1 MTFTVVIPSYNR
13 AGQIVSA
20 INSILQQT
28 FQDFEIIVVDDG
40 STDKTGEV
48 VLSIKDNRIR
58 YIRKENAGASS
69 ARNTGIAEAKGL
81 YVSFLDSD
89 DEWLPTML
97 EKQYEKFSND
107 ESIGFVYS
115 NILKKTS
122 DGQLKDFGIVEYNG
136 YIYDRVLRQGFL
148 APTSVIS
155 GKRELFLKVG
165 GFDNLLP
172 ASQDDD
178 ICFKMTKIC
187 KTAYID
193 EILCYL
199 NLGEEN
205 RISLNYKKVGDGW
218 FMLWEK
224 YSDDVIQYCGKRT
237 LSSHYINCARIYALG
252 NLLQDTNKAICRAK
266 LFDSNLLVTSF
277 LLRRIANTTGKRK
290 KYYQLL
296 FKIIAKTKKYGCLI

>member
-1 MTFTVVIPSYNR
+1 MTFSVVIPAYNR
-13 AGQIVSA
+13 EKEIAK
-20 INSILQQT
+20 SIRSVLNQT
-28 FQDFEIIVVDDG
+28 FPDFEIIVVDDG
-40 STDKTGEV
+40 STDKTCEV
-48 VLSIKDNRIR
+48 VQSIKDNRIR
-58 YIRKENAGASS
+58 CIRKENAGASS

-107 ESIGFVYS
+107 DSIGFVYS
-115 NILKKTS
+115 NIVKKTS
-122 DGQLKDFGIVEYNG
+122 DGQLKNFGIVGYNG
-136 YIYDRVLRQGFL
+136 FIYDRVLKQGFL
-148 APTSVIS
+148 APTSVVS

-165 GFDNLLP
+165 GFDILLP

-199 NLGEEN
+199 YLGEEN

-218 FMLWEK
+218 WMLWEK
-224 YSDDVIQYCGKRT
+224 YEDDVIKFCGRKI
-237 LSSHYINCARIYALG
+237 LSLHYVNCARVYAIG
-252 NLLQDTNKAICRAK
+252 NLLEDTNKAISCAK
-266 LFDSNLLVTSF
+266 KYNSHLLLISL
-277 LLRRIANTTGKRK
+277 LLRK
-290 KYYQLL
+290 
-296 FKIIAKTKKYGCLI
+296 IAKTTGNRKGFYQLMFKILLKIEKCFR